1 MNVTRDSSSS
11 ASSRGA
17 SAAGLALTPFSVM
30 YTGGFRYRNRR
41 RRDDLPKPHGAS
53 FSQSHDDESPTATPS
68 AFTSLVVQ
76 SIARP
81 RYELAG
87 ESSAAETYRLV

>member
-1 MNVTRDSSSS
+1 M
-11 ASSRGA
+11 
-17 SAAGLALTPFSVM
+17 
-30 YTGGFRYRNRR
+30 
-41 RRDDLPKPHGAS
+41 
-53 FSQSHDDESPTATPS
+53 ATPS